1 MINYLINLTM
11 KKFLLLLVL
20 LVSSSISSQI
30 FVFHPVQVPGDQ
42 IETFEKIQT
51 EYVQKIAQD
60 AVDNGNLGAWALLK
74 AFNATEDDYN
84 YLWVHLYQDVDQVVD
99 KFSWWSNSEDVL
111 GIKPDILYGD
121 IDAKADRRYFYKME
135 MAIPNSDQGEW
146 VILNFGNPDNVEQF
160 LKDSEKIVMPHFKR
174 MIPKSGMLGWG
185 VATKITP
192 QGNNPQG
199 GKYSTAMTY
208 DVYDNLKNVML
219 HMAGGAAV
227 EGLEIDKLNPPNFSI
242 RGIFRVVTGTE

>member
-1 MINYLINLTM
+1 M
-11 KKFLLLLVL
+11 KRNILFIFLFTFYSVT
-20 LVSSSISSQI
+20 SQI
-30 FVFHPVQVPGDQ
+30 AVFHPVQVPGDQ
-42 IETFEKIQT
+42 VETFEKIQT

-60 AVDNGNLGAWALLK
+60 AVDKGNLGAWALLK
-74 AFNATEDDYN
+74 AFNATSEDYN

-99 KFSWWSNSEDVL
+99 KFTWWANSEEVL

-135 MAIPNSDQGEW
+135 LAINGDSDGEW

-160 LKDSEKIVMPHFKR
+160 LKDSEKIVMPHFEK
-174 MIPKSGMLGWG
+174 MMNKSGMLGWG

-192 QGNNPQG
+192 QGKNSQG
-199 GKYSTAMTY
+199 GDYATAMTY

-219 HMAGGAAV
+219 HMSGGAAI
-227 EGLEIDKLNPPNFSI
+227 EGLPIDKLTPANFSI
-242 RGIFRVVTGTE
+242 RGIFRVITGTK